1 MFFTWS
7 HSSWFPFFVTLFQ
20 FGFSGST
27 SFICALPSIFL
38 IKWSTCFFF
47 PTWTPRFLPASLTSC
62 IPFNYS
68 ATLQPYALCIS
79 CLSSGGHI
87 SCLSFPPIICRSNYS
102 LRFLFFL
109 PFRFLFPPALALI
122 MQIQIYRSSI
132 EDDDDC
138 CTYTLTFNIEFPHDN
153 DSVYFAHSYPYTYS
167 DLQVIEKQIEIP
179 LGFHFPSNHL
189 TYCYVWIDGNN
200 LRALHSIQQL
210 IRLYSHKIGLFDGN
224 TKASN

>member
-1 MFFTWS
+1 MPCSLLDLIHPDFLFLWLSFNLVSLAPLLSSVLYLLFFWS
-7 HSSWFPFFVTLFQ
+7 NDLLVSSFLPEPHASCLLHSLRVF
-20 FGFSGST
+20 
-27 SFICALPSIFL
+27 PSITPLRSNPTLYAFL
-38 IKWSTCFFF
+38 AF
-47 PTWTPRFLPASLTSC
+47 PLA
-62 IPFNYS
+62 
-68 ATLQPYALCIS
+68 
-79 CLSSGGHI
+79 G
-87 SCLSFPPIICRSNYS
+87 ICRSNYS